1 MKKIVCTLTML
12 FGMTVQSVVAATTGS
27 YLKSAKSLSPS
38 SSEKTLQVTLT
49 AAYDPDEKEYDE
61 EYGVYYVKVK
71 VNKGNT
77 CSIWVDGKSSE
88 ELTFLTDFDLD
99 DKLSAAF
106 DSYSRTGAEL
116 FVLTKDCWDADDPK
130 SGTFYFYVDGNVG
143 DTCTIHYQTG
153 AIDGEAWEE
162 EEEPPTDGTQENP
175 ATLTL
180 KETETTV
187 RGTLGSGGFYYYQF
201 KAEANRAYRFQT
213 VGGKANSPL
222 SVSVDEG
229 TAEYEDVEDSTATVD
244 DFNAAIEIRT
254 STSGTIV
261 ILVDGDESAEF
272 SLKGWR
278 VPMRGIAQ
286 HPAQELAAGNGY
298 SATFVPGRLS
308 AEKNFWDVIID
319 ENLYKIELGE
329 SQRCIFSV
337 EGATTNLLMR
347 VYDAKGNVLEE
358 DGGTAEDLNPY
369 CALKASV
376 AGTYYVGVCQRDLEV
391 MGTAAS
397 EAVSLSV
404 TLVGAAVEGS
414 PDEWDARDDEVDG
427 ATPINPVISNDGN
440 DDPLLVDEG
449 HGVHG
454 LSLTDWADCFK
465 FTCQKTV
472 KYRVAT
478 STTADTMRSLRGEV
492 FTVDKGR
499 EVPVVSGILSEAG
512 GLAFDAEKSGTY
524 YLRVTVNEGMGLV
537 YDDYKLHLIAY
548 KPDVKLRGLRVD
560 IKGPASAYWT
570 YSNPTYKDEAK
581 WKAGDR
587 IVTWGTNT
595 ITFAKVSGFTTPSA
609 VVDGEDGDSVVVGVY
624 YDTFDPIDDAPSGK
638 TPTGKKYAPTSLLP
652 SVAGKSVERTL
663 YVDDVA
669 DWFSF
674 SSVAGGYYRF
684 ELKDVAGSPRVQVFG
699 PNSWDEEC
707 AYVLERDPTKAVQ
720 VCAAKKGTYY
730 VRVAHANADS
740 PEDSTYTLTASMATP
755 GVVKLAKT
763 ALTVKDSAGHADISV
778 SRTGRDGRVRVAF
791 RTEGAQSDRADAYYY
806 PTNGV
811 LEWADGDNKAK
822 TVRVRLA
829 PDAAWH
835 DARTVKLVLSA
846 IPEDDEDFEPSGEYV
861 AAFPVDAKTG
871 ATLDT
876 ATITVTS
883 AAKAV
888 PGTVRL
894 AGTDTPKKPVVNVKA
909 GETVT
914 LTLERTGG
922 ADGLIAVTAKTAKGT
937 ANKKTAGLD
946 YDETEETFTWADGET
961 EAKTLT
967 IQTKTVGD
975 DRTAKKTFTV
985 KLTAKT
991 GKDADGTAYARPTLA
1006 AAAVTVNILN
1016 EKFASTMADFAKT
1029 LPKNGGVAVKEGKAG
1044 TWFVA
1049 EDGSFFASPAPAD
1062 LTFTLDGPGRF
1073 TYWVTGEETNRVA
1086 YVAAGKKTVTVKD
1099 VAGIDAGY
1107 TWEPLPAAAPLAP
1120 TWDKAVLRAGT
1131 ATLAFA
1137 KSAGISYRVYLLN
1150 AADRGVKLG
1159 DAATEVAAPYA
1170 VELAADAKYTWR
1182 VDSYFKGGTVTNVSK
1197 KAWALAT
1204 LGADAPGT
1212 PVAGGTDAWGKPV
1225 AYDPSAAAATN
1236 IALYVGVKA
1245 EIAVADDTA
1254 TAVKSVAGTLPTG
1267 LKVEQ
1272 DRASKAWFIRGV
1284 PTKAGAFEALVQAT
1298 YKDETGRKT
1307 VPGTT
1312 TAFGFDVAALG
1323 AAAGTFNG
1331 LATTFDPTNGAP
1343 RLASIAFT
1351 AAATGKLSAKVQI
1364 AGKSY
1369 TFASAGYEYTQLEAD
1384 GSVRL
1389 QTELE
1394 NVAKV
1399 KVGEGRAAVTVTVT
1413 NTLRC
1418 ALLASATNT
1427 AAVWRD
1433 EPQVDIAFAALPD
1446 AKGAGFQEDV
1456 WYSGRIVRDG
1466 AKITDRTELAAWQA
1480 EAAAFAGYYT
1490 VSLPV
1495 AAITDAP
1502 RGSGYLTLTLDAKG
1516 KAKVAG
1522 MLADGTKYTGSSTL
1536 SLAEED
1542 GATVARVPVFA
1553 AKATTAFGGWLT
1565 LRVGADGVPVVSASL
1580 MGDDLLW
1587 VNDEPK
1593 ATREGLEGF
1602 ETTLHPVGGWYDTVL
1617 NLQRAYLESDLSVS
1631 LPEGD
1636 EALEEIRELMAL
1648 PEGYAFKA
1656 RPDGTPVTLNG
1667 DKMEVERQKFATGK
1681 DRLKDW
1687 AASVNAANVKITF
1700 NRKTGLVNGSFDLWY
1715 EGTNARGVEQKA
1727 ISNLKHNGVVLLARD
1742 PEDGTLDP
1750 DVLSSGFF
1758 LAPLKVT
1765 DTTGA
1770 RPTTRTWNASYRF
1783 DINAVW
1789 SERTWQDA
1797 PSGE

>member
-1 MKKIVCTLTML
+1 MKKIVCTLAVL
-12 FGMTVQSVVAATTGS
+12 FGMAVQSVVAATPGS
-27 YLKSAKSLSPS
+27 YLKAAKSLSPS

-49 AAYDPDEKEYDE
+49 AAYDPDEKQYDGD
-61 EYGVYYVKVK
+61 YGVYYVKVK

-77 CSIWVDGKSSE
+77 CSIWVDGKSNE
-88 ELTFLTDFDLD
+88 DLMFLTDFDLD
-99 DKLSAAF
+99 DDKLMAAF

-116 FVLTKDCWDADDPK
+116 FVLTQDCWDADDPK

-153 AIDGEAWEE
+153 AIDGDAWEE
-162 EEEPPTDGTQENP
+162 EEEPPTVGTQENP

-180 KETETTV
+180 KETATTV
-187 RGTLGSGGFYYYQF
+187 GGKLGSGGCYYYQF

-213 VGGKANSPL
+213 IGGKENSPL
-222 SVSVDEG
+222 SVSVDDG

-261 ILVDGDESAEF
+261 IFVDGNEGAGF
-272 SLKGWR
+272 SLKGWC

-286 HPAQELAAGNGY
+286 HPALELAEENGY

-308 AEKNFWDVIID
+308 AERNFWDVVID
-319 ENLYKIELGE
+319 ECLYKIELDEG
-329 SQRCIFSV
+329 QRCIFAV

-358 DGGTAEDLNPY
+358 DGGTVEDPNPY

-391 MGTAAS
+391 TETAVSGT
-397 EAVSLSV
+397 VSLSA

-414 PDEWDARDDEVDG
+414 PDEWDARDDEVEG
-427 ATPINPVISNDGN
+427 ATPIDPVISNDGN
-440 DDPLLVDEG
+440 DDPLLVAEG

-454 LSLTDWADCFK
+454 LSLTDWADCFRI
-465 FTCQKTV
+465 TCQKAV
-472 KYRVAT
+472 KYKVAT
-478 STTADTMRSLRGEV
+478 STTIDTIRSLRGEV
-492 FTVDKGR
+492 FTVNKGR
-499 EVPVVSGILSEAG
+499 ETSVASGILSVAG
-512 GLAFDAEKSGTY
+512 GLAFEAEKSGTY
-524 YLRVTVNEGMGLV
+524 YLRVTVNEGRGLA
-537 YDDYKLHLIAY
+537 YEAYRLHLIAY
-548 KPDVKLRGLRVD
+548 KPDVKLRGLTVN

-570 YSNPTYKDEAK
+570 YSNSSYKDDTK

-595 ITFAKVSGFTTPSA
+595 ITFAKVSGFTTPGA
-609 VVDGEDGDSVVVGVY
+609 VVDAEDGDSVVDGVY
-624 YDTFDPIDDAPSGK
+624 NDTFDPFDDAPSGLS
-638 TPTGKKYAPTSLLP
+638 PTGKKYAPTSLVP

-663 YVDDVA
+663 YVDDAA

-674 SSVAGGYYRF
+674 SAVAGGYYRF
-684 ELKDVAGSPRVQVFG
+684 ELKDVVGSPCVRVWG
-699 PNSWDEEC
+699 PNTWAKEC
-707 AYVLERDPTKAVQ
+707 DYVLERDPTKAVQ
-720 VCAAKKGTYY
+720 ICAATKGVYY
-730 VRVAHANADS
+730 VRVAHVDADS
-740 PEDSTYTLTASMATP
+740 PKDSAYTLTASMATP
-755 GVVKLAKT
+755 GIVKLAKT
-763 ALTVKDSAGHADISV
+763 ALTVKDTAGYADISV
-778 SRTGRDGRVRVAF
+778 SRTGKDGRVRVAF
-791 RTEGAQSDRADAYYY
+791 RTEGAQTDRTDAYYY

-811 LEWADGDNKAK
+811 LEWTDGDNKAK

-829 PDAAWH
+829 PDVAWH
-835 DARTVKLVLSA
+835 AARTVKLVLSA
-846 IPEDDEDFEPSGEYV
+846 ISEDDEDFDPSREYE

-883 AAKAV
+883 AAKAA
-888 PGTVRL
+888 PGTVQL

-922 ADGLIAVTAKTAKGT
+922 ADGLIAVTAATAKGT
-937 ANKKTAGLD
+937 ANKTAGLD
-946 YDETEETFTWADGET
+946 YEETTKTFTWADGET
-961 EAKTLT
+961 DATDATTLT
-967 IQTKTVGD
+967 IQTKAVD
-975 DRTAKKTFTV
+975 NDRTAKKTFTV

-991 GKDADGTAYARPTLA
+991 GKDKDGTAYARPTLA

-1073 TYWVTGEETNRVA
+1073 TYRVTGEATNRVA
-1086 YVAAGKKTVTVKD
+1086 YVAAGKKPVTVKG

-1107 TWEPLPAAAPLAP
+1107 TWEPLPAATPLAP
-1120 TWDKAVLRAGT
+1120 TWDKAVLRAGS

-1137 KSAGISYRVYLLN
+1137 KTAGIAYRVYLLD
-1150 AADRGVKLG
+1150 AATRGVKLG
-1159 DAATEVAAPYA
+1159 DAATEVADPYA
-1170 VELAADAKYTWR
+1170 VELAENAKYTWR
-1182 VDSYFKGGTVTNVSK
+1182 VDSYFEGGTVTNTSK
-1197 KAWALAT
+1197 TAWAFTT
-1204 LGADAPGT
+1204 LGKDAPET
-1212 PVAGGTDAWGKPV
+1212 SVAGGTDAWGNPV
-1225 AYDPSAAAATN
+1225 AYDPATAAATN

-1245 EIAVADDTA
+1245 EIEIADDTA

-1298 YKDETGRKT
+1298 YKDEATKKA

-1331 LATTFDPTNGAP
+1331 LATTSDTTNGAP

-1369 TFASAGYEYTQLEAD
+1369 TFASAGYESAQLEAD

-1389 QTELE
+1389 QAELE

-1399 KVGEGRAAVTVTVT
+1399 GTGREAVTVT
-1413 NTLRC
+1413 NTLSC

-1427 AAVWRD
+1427 MTVWRD
-1433 EPQVDIAFAALPD
+1433 EPVVDIEFAALPD
-1446 AKGAGFQEDV
+1446 AKGAGYQEP
-1456 WYSGRIVRDG
+1456 WYTGRIVRDG
-1466 AKITDRTELAAWQA
+1466 AKIADRTELAAWQA

-1495 AAITDAP
+1495 SAITDAP

-1522 MLADGTKYTGSSTL
+1522 LLADGTKYTGGATL

-1542 GATVARVPVFA
+1542 DATVARVPVFA
-1553 AKATTAFGGWLT
+1553 AKAKTAFGGWLT
-1565 LRVGADGVPVVSASL
+1565 LRVLDGVPVVSAS
-1580 MGDDLLW
+1580 DDLLW

-1593 ATREGLEGF
+1593 STREGTAGF
-1602 ETTLHPVGGWYDTVL
+1602 EAALSPVGGWYDTVL

-1648 PEGYAFKA
+1648 PDGYDFTA

-1667 DKMEVERQKFATGK
+1667 DKMEVVRQKFVTGSG
-1681 DRLKDW
+1681 RLKDW
-1687 AASVNAANVKITF
+1687 EASVNAANVKITF

-1715 EGTNARGVEQKA
+1715 EGTNAKGVKEQK
-1727 ISNLKHNGVVLLARD
+1727 SVSGLKHNGVVLLNRD
-1742 PEDGTLDP
+1742 WNDGTLDP

-1758 LAPLKVT
+1758 LAPLKITETEQVGNRSVT
-1765 DTTGA
+1765 
-1770 RPTTRTWNASYRF
+1770 RTRTWNASYRF

-1789 SERTWQDA
+1789 SKRTWQDA
-1797 PSGE
+1797 PAGE